1 MNDNMQA
8 YVHDF
13 LYCVKLSLKIAI
25 IPVIIG
31 IVITF
36 GYLIIKGDPIH
47 VSRILVGI
55 RNTGIIFSCAGLFIC
70 AAAFLQPSK
79 FLRPLNYN
87 KKWRLYFE
95 KFQLVG
101 SLFCI
106 SLMISIYFLIFDVV
120 LWNIL

>member
-13 LYCVKLSLKIAI
+13 LYCLKLSLKIAI
-25 IPVIIG
+25 IPVVIG
-31 IVITF
+31 IIITL
-36 GYLIIKGDPIH
+36 GYLLIKGEPIYI
-47 VSRILVGI
+47 SRVLIGI
-55 RNTGIIFSCAGLFIC
+55 RNTGIIFSCAGLFVC

-79 FLRPLNYN
+79 FLRPLNYK

-95 KFQLVG
+95 KFELVG

-106 SLMISIYFLIFDVV
+106 SLMITVYFLIFDVV
-120 LWNIL
+120 VWNIL